1 MAHGPMKLIKKN
13 LFALILIMMLAPAL
27 VKAFPDLFTF
37 NIPPL
42 KGYRKTAA
50 MPELNLQNWFSG
62 SYQQKYEHYLEDH
75 IGLKNLLLRLHNQL
89 DFSLFRKGNVAYIV
103 VGRDN
108 CLYETNYILAYTGE
122 DFLGRE
128 AMEKKCRMIRAVQD
142 TLEASGTHLL
152 IVMPPGKAS
161 FFPEN
166 IPGRFLEKNSD
177 STNYDTYTD
186 LFRRM
191 GINHIDFNALFTGMK
206 DTSRHALY
214 HKCGI
219 HWSIYG
225 AWFALDSIIRYIE
238 EVRGIDMV
246 DMSIAGI
253 EVSDIPRGSDY
264 DMGDAMNL
272 YCRIHDRPMAYP
284 YGYKYDVQGKVKPRI
299 MVVADS
305 YYWTIYNLHNAWL
318 LWEEQDFRYYNQESF
333 SPGKPSKKAERI
345 TAPYLKRFDLI
356 IIMYTEANLPKFADG
371 FFAEALAALPEARRF
386 EEIRQGIIRSP
397 ERLKQTR
404 RKAIDKGI
412 SLQEMIDR
420 EARQV
425 LIHETDKVNYHT
437 EIE

>member
-108 CLYETNYILAYTGE
+108 CLYETNYILAYTGQ
-122 DFLGRE
+122 DFLGLE
-128 AMEKKCRMIRAVQD
+128 AIENKCRMIKTLQD
-142 TLEASGTHLL
+142 SLEASGTELL

-166 IPGRFLEKNSD
+166 IPDRFLEKKTD
-177 STNYDTYTD
+177 STNYETYTGV
-186 LFRRM
+186 FRRM
-191 GINHIDFNALFTGMK
+191 GINHIDFNALFTSMK
-206 DTSRHALY
+206 DTSRFALY

-225 AWFALDSIIRYIE
+225 AWFALDSIIRHIE
-238 EVRGIDMV
+238 ARRNIDMV
-246 DMSIAGI
+246 DMHVAGF
-253 EVSDIPRGSDY
+253 ELSDIPRGTDY
-264 DMGDAMNL
+264 DMGDALNL
-272 YCRIHDRPMAYP
+272 FCRIHDRPMAYP
-284 YGYKYDVQGKVKPRI
+284 YGYKYETEGKVKPGI

-305 YYWTIYNLHNAWL
+305 YYWTIYNLHNSWL
-318 LWEEQDFRYYNQESF
+318 LWKEQDFRYYNQESF
-333 SPGKPSKKAERI
+333 SPGKPAKKPERI
-345 TAPYLKRFDLI
+345 TGPYLKRFDLI
-356 IIMYTEANLPKFADG
+356 MIMYTEANLPKFANG

-404 RKAIDKGI
+404 RKAIERGI

-420 EARQV
+420 EARWV
-425 LIHETDKVNYHT
+425 LIHETDKVNHHT